1 MQGVQLDL
9 ISEDRLSS
17 MTSMEKIRMILD
29 GVQRGNI
36 IVLERGLTP
45 EEETTLIEITMTEI
59 VQDEFTGIE
68 IESYPYKQKTMNWLS
83 KIMGKQDVQ
92 SRLTVIGPANQLVTI
107 KKDEDFISAIV
118 SSGPFKNRV
127 SNAVKR
133 G

>member
-36 IVLERGLTP
+36 IVLEKGLTP

>member
-36 IVLERGLTP
+36 IVLEKGLTP

-68 IESYPYKQKTMNWLS
+68 IESYPYKQKTINWLG
-83 KIMGKQDVQ
+83 KIMGKPNMQ

-118 SSGPFKNRV
+118 SSGPFKKRV
-127 SNAVKR
+127 SNAIKR

>member
-1 MQGVQLDL
+1 
-9 ISEDRLSS
+9 

>member
-1 MQGVQLDL
+1 MDL